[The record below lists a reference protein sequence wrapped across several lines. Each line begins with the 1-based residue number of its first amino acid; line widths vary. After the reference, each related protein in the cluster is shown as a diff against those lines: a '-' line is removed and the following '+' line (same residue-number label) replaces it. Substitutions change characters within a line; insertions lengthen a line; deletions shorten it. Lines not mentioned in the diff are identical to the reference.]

1 MNRPLI
7 IRRLAIAVA
16 GVGMLAG
23 AALGM
28 AEGPT
33 TPPSRVALP
42 QDASPGGHTHGDA
55 AASKVARITAGFE
68 ELRPAKPMSPEE
80 IDPYRVTR
88 YALDNGAIAETF
100 DPETGVLSVLFPLG
114 SDPPPPPVTGLNV
127 SVRTAALPNP
137 AYDAA
142 AEDLRALA
150 MSPEGGKYT
159 YGFSIDAASGL
170 IAVDTD
176 APAEATAALESRHPG
191 IFRFTRGEGLRL
203 LEDATPAR

>member
-1 MNRPLI
+1 
-7 IRRLAIAVA
+7 
-16 GVGMLAG
+16 MLAG
-23 AALGM
+23 AALGTADGPAAPM
-28 AEGPT
+28 GLSTIEASSDRQAAGPPADATPKNDATPVKPTQITDLSDHQLGPEPASGAEVG
-33 TPPSRVALP
+33 
-42 QDASPGGHTHGDA
+42 
-55 AASKVARITAGFE
+55 
-68 ELRPAKPMSPEE
+68 
-80 IDPYRVTR
+80 PYRVTK